1 MSKFNSKDFISE
13 LTKRMNGRDVPNCP
27 FCGGQRFT
35 STDKFATI
43 LIGEELNSISLGP
56 SIPSG
61 MLICENCGHVEFFA
75 LGALGLLQGKEEKS
89 DGK

>member
-1 MSKFNSKDFISE
+1 MSKYNPNKFIDA
-13 LTKRMNGRDVPNCP
+13 LGKKMNGREVPNCP
-27 FCGGQRFT
+27 YCGGQQFT

-43 LIGEELNSISLGP
+43 LIGDDTSSLSLGP

-61 MLICENCGHVEFFA
+61 MVVCANCGHIEFFA
-75 LGALGLLQGKEEKS
+75 LGSLGLLEKKGEDD

>member
-1 MSKFNSKDFISE
+1 MSKYQPHEFIKA
-13 LTKRMNGRDVPNCP
+13 LGIKMNDREVPNCP
-27 FCGGQRFT
+27 YCGGQSFT

-43 LIGEELNSISLGP
+43 LIGDDTKSINIGP

-61 MLICENCGHVEFFA
+61 MLVCSNCGHIELFA
-75 LGALGLLQGKEEKS
+75 LGSLGLLKKGEENQ

>member
-1 MSKFNSKDFISE
+1 MSKYNPKEFIGA
-13 LTKRMNGRDVPNCP
+13 LDKKMNGRDVPNCP
-27 FCGGQRFT
+27 YCGGQKFT

-43 LIGEELNSISLGP
+43 LIGDDTSSVSLGP

-61 MLICENCGHVEFFA
+61 LLVCANCGHIEFFA
-75 LGALGLLQGKEEKS
+75 LGSLGLLKEKGDNS